1 VKARIWTERNQGPSW
16 ARVTVLRIWRYKA
29 VRGAVTCHGIA
40 LSWPDA
46 MAAVDRHL
54 RGVS

>member
-1 VKARIWTERNQGPSW
+1 MKARIRAVKNQGPPW
-16 ARVTVLRIWRYKA
+16 ARVTVLRVWRYKA

-46 MAAVDRHL
+46 MAAVERHL